1 MSINFKEKIDDLV
14 DIWLDTARQ
23 TEVGWPE
30 SSALSQFIEYRGSFQ
45 SSQKVSGLEIYVD
58 RQKKTHSKFAD
69 IDLALG
75 ELEEKRALSI
85 LGKRLYQGLNAA
97 NKTYTNKDR
106 AHLVGM
112 NLKQFENNLAAA
124 YRELDKTLTLLE
136 KRSEYTKYTQW
147 NGDTFC

>member
-1 MSINFKEKIDDLV
+1 MNTKEKIDDLI
-14 DIWLDTARQ
+14 DIWLDTVRR

-45 SSQKVSGLEIYVD
+45 GTQKVSGLEIYVD
-58 RQKKTHSKFAD
+58 RQKRTHQKFAD
-69 IDLALG
+69 IDLALA

-85 LGKRLYQGLNAA
+85 LGKRLYQGLNDK
-97 NKTYTNKDR
+97 NKTYTNRDR

-124 YRELDKTLTLLE
+124 YRELEKTLNLLE
-136 KRSEYTKYTQW
+136 KRQKYTTHSQ
-147 NGDTFC
+147 

>member
-1 MSINFKEKIDDLV
+1 MNTKDKIDDLI
-14 DIWLDTARQ
+14 DIWLDTVRR

-45 SSQKVSGLEIYVD
+45 GTQKVSGLEVYVD
-58 RQKKTHSKFAD
+58 RQKRTHQKFAD
-69 IDLALG
+69 IDLALA

-85 LGKRLYQGLNAA
+85 LGKRLYQGLNDR
-97 NKTYTNKDR
+97 NKTYTNRDR

-124 YRELDKTLTLLE
+124 YRELEKTLNLLE
-136 KRSEYTKYTQW
+136 KRQKYTTHSQ
-147 NGDTFC
+147 

>member
-1 MSINFKEKIDDLV
+1 MNTKEKIDDLI
-14 DIWLDTARQ
+14 DIWLDTVRR

-45 SSQKVSGLEIYVD
+45 GTHKVSGLEIYVD
-58 RQKKTHSKFAD
+58 RQKRTHQKFAD
-69 IDLALG
+69 IDLALA

-85 LGKRLYQGLNAA
+85 LGKRLYQGLNDK
-97 NKTYTNKDR
+97 NKTYTNRDR

-124 YRELDKTLTLLE
+124 YRELEKTLNLLE
-136 KRSEYTKYTQW
+136 KRQKYTTHSQ
-147 NGDTFC
+147 

>member
-1 MSINFKEKIDDLV
+1 MNNDKIDDLI
-14 DIWLDTARQ
+14 DIWLDTVRR

-45 SSQKVSGLEIYVD
+45 GTQKVSGLEVYVD
-58 RQKKTHSKFAD
+58 RQKRTHQKFAD
-69 IDLALG
+69 IDLALA

-85 LGKRLYQGLNAA
+85 LGKRLYQGLNDR
-97 NKTYTNKDR
+97 NKTYTNRDR

-124 YRELDKTLTLLE
+124 YRELEKTLNLLE
-136 KRSEYTKYTQW
+136 KRQKYTTHSQ
-147 NGDTFC
+147 